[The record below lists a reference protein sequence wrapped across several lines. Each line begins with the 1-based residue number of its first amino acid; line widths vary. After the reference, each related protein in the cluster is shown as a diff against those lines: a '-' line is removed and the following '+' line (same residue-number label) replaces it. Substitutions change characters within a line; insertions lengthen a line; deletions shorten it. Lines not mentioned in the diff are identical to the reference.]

1 VWCRAGQNV
10 PSAARVAAGAFGF
23 LIFSHAFD
31 GPDLYG
37 ASSFFETMPQRLA
50 LMPRDYRT
58 TKLVSK
64 LLSIGQT
71 SKAPTNMPAAIL
83 LIFLVHPMRY
93 YAEASVEIIHGLL
106 GCAAFGQG
114 NLDYKGEV

>member
-1 VWCRAGQNV
+1 MIL
-10 PSAARVAAGAFGF
+10 VAAGAFKF

-31 GPDLYG
+31 APDLYG

-71 SKAPTNMPAAIL
+71 SKAPTNIPAAIL

-93 YAEASVEIIHGLL
+93 YAEASVEIMHGLL